1 MEGVISMIEDGFIL
15 HEWEKEKMDKMVQDN
30 LIELAEERGRTEGK
44 EEGRVEGIENNKLE
58 MIKNMLEE
66 DTDFE
71 YISKI
76 SGKTIEEIK
85 EIEKSLK
92 ED

>member
-1 MEGVISMIEDGFIL
+1 
-15 HEWEKEKMDKMVQDN
+15 MD
-30 LIELAEERGRTEGK
+30 LSY
-44 EEGRVEGIENNKLE
+44 
-58 MIKNMLEE
+58 MLEE

>member
-1 MEGVISMIEDGFIL
+1 
-15 HEWEKEKMDKMVQDN
+15 MD
-30 LIELAEERGRTEGK
+30 LSY
-44 EEGRVEGIENNKLE
+44 
-58 MIKNMLEE
+58 MLEE

-76 SGKTIEEIK
+76 SDKTIEEIK
-85 EIEKSLK
+85 EMEKNMK

>member
-1 MEGVISMIEDGFIL
+1 
-15 HEWEKEKMDKMVQDN
+15 
-30 LIELAEERGRTEGK
+30 
-44 EEGRVEGIENNKLE
+44 
-58 MIKNMLEE
+58 MLEE

>member
-30 LIELAEERGRTEGK
+30 LIELAEKRGQE
-44 EEGRVEGIENNKLE
+44 EGIENNKLE

-85 EIEKSLK
+85 EIEKNMK
-92 ED
+92 ESTK